1 MKEEDAQ
8 RMGKTVDRVG
18 KRKEEDAQRMGKT
31 VDRVGKRTILRQCVE
46 QETNR
51 LIIKIKEV

>member
-1 MKEEDAQ
+1 M
-8 RMGKTVDRVG
+8 
-18 KRKEEDAQRMGKT
+18 KEEDAQRMGKT

-51 LIIKIKEV
+51 IINKIKIFSPALSRQTRNHLPFLSV